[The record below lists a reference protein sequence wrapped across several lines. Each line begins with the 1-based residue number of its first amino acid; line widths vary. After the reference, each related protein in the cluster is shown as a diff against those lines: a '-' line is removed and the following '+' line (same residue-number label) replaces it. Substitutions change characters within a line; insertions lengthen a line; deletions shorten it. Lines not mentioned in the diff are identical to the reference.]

1 MFSAR
6 LFSRSWY
13 TWTIMLWAALVC
25 YSRIYAGLHYPM
37 DILFGTRTRVAARSG
52 GLPDIPQSDGPPAGK
67 KGWKRI
73 GRLPGN
79 AEKP

>member
-1 MFSAR
+1 
-6 LFSRSWY
+6 
-13 TWTIMLWAALVC
+13 MLWAALVC

-37 DILFGTRTRVAARSG
+37 DILFGTALGLLLGAAAYRTYRKATAPR
-52 GLPDIPQSDGPPAGK
+52 PEK
-67 KGWKRI
+67 RGWKRT